1 LVTPPGRYPAPP
13 ELAPYVNE
21 IFYPALA
28 GRLVSK
34 SLYTDIRQKLDVYH
48 TSKIMLQRE
57 LRSQVDKLRDA
68 SAPERRKALQE
79 FARIQTPKVVEL
91 EDAAEDLRREMVST
105 NLSWSAFREWHL
117 VDKERRGFSPME
129 IAMVMRGYAYY
140 KRGLTPPQRR
150 LLREITLELY
160 NAVDDASKAGLVL
173 PQMFFSP
180 EPARVMFPE
189 NIPQS
194 LSTKIAGYQLKKSR
208 LKKELYDNV
217 NAYDGST
224 FGFISHSFGS
234 LAEKQAPVFEE
245 LERLAEEIRIGLAEL
260 PQPEVI
266 EESSPLPPL
275 LAYRVANVMRDRA
288 ELEREAT
295 SRADQVIGRRYEI
308 DVRVRAAYRFDETG
322 MKVAVVPVRN
332 PTTNSPKEESE
343 ILAKVQAELI
353 AIADDFGRR
362 LAQLLNEQEAIRRE
376 AAEFIHDTKR
386 DHVDAALFRANRL
399 AIVKENEDAYRDYRI
414 AVFEPGLSPEQR
426 RLLFDRAVERL
437 NLPLPRGEIQTQAR
451 GKSW

>member
-1 LVTPPGRYPAPP
+1 
-13 ELAPYVNE
+13 
-21 IFYPALA
+21 
-28 GRLVSK
+28 
-34 SLYTDIRQKLDVYH
+34 
-48 TSKIMLQRE
+48 
-57 LRSQVDKLRDA
+57 
-68 SAPERRKALQE
+68 
-79 FARIQTPKVVEL
+79 
-91 EDAAEDLRREMVST
+91 
-105 NLSWSAFREWHL
+105 
-117 VDKERRGFSPME
+117 VDKEKRGFSPIE

-160 NAVDDASKAGLVL
+160 NAVDDASKASLVL

-180 EPARVMFPE
+180 EPARVVFPE

-194 LSTKIAGYQLKKSR
+194 LSTKIASYQLKKSR

-224 FGFISHSFGS
+224 FGFIRHSFGT

-245 LERLAEEIRIGLAEL
+245 LERLAEEIRVGLAEIPS
-260 PQPEVI
+260 PQVI
-266 EESSPLPPL
+266 EESTPLPPI
-275 LAYRVANVMRDRA
+275 LAFRVANVMRDRA

-295 SRADQVIGRRYEI
+295 SRADQVIGRRYDI

-322 MKVAVVPVRN
+322 MKVAVVPIRN
-332 PTTNSPKEESE
+332 LNGSNAPKEEAE
-343 ILAKVQAELI
+343 ILAKVQAELV

-362 LAQLLNEQEAIRRE
+362 LAELLNEQETIRRE

-437 NLPLPRGEIQTQAR
+437 NLPLPRGEIQTQTR